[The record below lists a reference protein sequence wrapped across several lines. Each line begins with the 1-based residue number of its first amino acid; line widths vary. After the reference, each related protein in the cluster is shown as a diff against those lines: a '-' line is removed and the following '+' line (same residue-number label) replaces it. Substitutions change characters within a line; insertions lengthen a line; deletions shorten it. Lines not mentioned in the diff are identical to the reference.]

1 MVQLPALG
9 CYAQVR
15 REIVVGLQFHGAEVQ
30 KDQDVLVLVSI
41 VPRAE
46 QTGPNPNVIRIL
58 ITGADPIPADAS
70 QAAMLEK
77 VNAWSTE

>member
-1 MVQLPALG
+1 M
-9 CYAQVR
+9 
-15 REIVVGLQFHGAEVQ
+15 GLQFHGAEVQ

-46 QTGPNPNVIRIL
+46 QTGPDPNIIRIL
-58 ITGADPIPADAS
+58 IIGADPIPADAS

-77 VNAWSTE
+77 VNAWRTE